1 MSLLN
6 NYLYVYIYVIVLR
19 EGVYKNLN
27 VFPLYNCTVHPVHL
41 LQQKIQCNNNLY
53 GPYLIV
59 LMPSQS

>member
-27 VFPLYNCTVHPVHL
+27 VFPLYNCTPCTFIAT
-41 LQQKIQCNNNLY
+41 KN
-53 GPYLIV
+53 P
-59 LMPSQS
+59 M